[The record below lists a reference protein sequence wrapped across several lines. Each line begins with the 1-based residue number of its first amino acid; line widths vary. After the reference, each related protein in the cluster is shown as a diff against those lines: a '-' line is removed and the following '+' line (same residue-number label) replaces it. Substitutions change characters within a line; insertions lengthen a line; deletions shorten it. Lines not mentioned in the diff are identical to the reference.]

1 MREHILGPAI
11 MELTAPDAADADK
24 PTKIEGFHCIS
35 SYTWEKN
42 RNPTLIVPGSPREW
56 LNRALP
62 FQVSFDSGIRM
73 FHEDAYYMANESTLI
88 PLFRAVDTMA
98 PATGSEPTAGAID
111 WAAVDFVT
119 DRNNLRKLLR
129 WVREPGP
136 TIQVPSPTSEVSPT
150 SLTSDASESKQGSEV
165 GAALEWGPRKDF
177 RIDLQLAGT
186 NTVLMERWAARTR
199 EVIAP
204 PKGGCRANFEREHTA
219 AGKGCENGGGH
230 YRIVQ
235 YNIGGLKMIVRFE
248 VDACIAAMTVAA
260 AEGVQHP
267 ERDTDVVDVAT
278 PGDAG
283 LGIETSKDT
292 ESPARQSFAAKDEGA
307 LSKGGTELNPKKHE
321 TEEVDFDKEAEL
333 WAGGGDDS
341 WGPLPEPRQ
350 ASKSGRVDGK
360 GKEDIAPSPQD
371 LTWDFPEDDGAAWGV
386 TTDMA
391 QNEDS
396 EVNGELTVI
405 QSGTLLPQSILELA
419 TRSIRFVDRTS
430 NEDTF
435 L

>member
-1 MREHILGPAI
+1 MRENILGPAI
-11 MELTAPDAADADK
+11 MELTAPDPADADK